1 MNYLIKAWEWMSGR
15 KTYFAMFLLF
25 VYGGLSY
32 IGVELEWLKDAALWL
47 GGVGLI
53 HRIVK
58 K

>member
-47 GGVGLI
+47 GGGGLI
-53 HRIVK
+53 HK
-58 K
+58 KI